1 MELEGVATLCS
12 GGELG
17 SADLRAGSGGMDQ
30 CYLRSEELQS
40 CVGAP
45 GESSGDPGVDFGV
58 DADVHAEAKQQ
69 LLARPKHARHTT
81 GIWNSVSGVVV
92 RCLSVIM
99 GGEPISVKDHTE

>member
-1 MELEGVATLCS
+1 MEGVATIRS

-17 SADLRAGSGGMDQ
+17 SADLHAGSGGMDQ

-45 GESSGDPGVDFGV
+45 GESSGDPGGDFGV
-58 DADVHAEAKQQ
+58 DADVHADAKQQ
-69 LLARPKHARHTT
+69 LLARPKRVRHAYT
-81 GIWNSVSGVVV
+81 IWNSVSGVVV